1 MKGTVCG
8 LVGLSHDTI
17 LYIVYQLYAYICTIF
32 ILFPE
37 LSEKL
42 NVELSELRV
51 TYYQLK
57 EEHQQLQ
64 DKMKFYNKVRISC
77 TIV

>member
-1 MKGTVCG
+1 MYISHAHNDCFHMK
-8 LVGLSHDTI
+8 L
-17 LYIVYQLYAYICTIF
+17 F
-32 ILFPE
+32 ILE

-42 NVELSELRV
+42 NIELSNLRV

-64 DKMKFYNKVRISC
+64 DKLKFYNKV
-77 TIV
+77 

>member
-1 MKGTVCG
+1 MYA
-8 LVGLSHDTI
+8 SIFHMHI
-17 LYIVYQLYAYICTIF
+17 MIVL
-32 ILFPE
+32 LE

-42 NVELSELRV
+42 NIELSDLRV

-64 DKMKFYNKVRISC
+64 DKMKFYNKVWVWILY
-77 TIV
+77 TKIMPLFY